1 MSGSVFISYSSRDQ
15 EIAERICAALEQRG
29 QSCWISCRDIPPG
42 ANFQAAIVRAIR
54 SARAMVLVFSA
65 NARRSDEIKTELAL
79 ASQTKLA
86 IIPVRIEDVAP
97 DEAFAYV
104 FAIRQYIDAFAD
116 LERALD
122 RVAGELAQIA
132 GPSGEPAPPPAESAA
147 PHPPRPAP
155 RPAPV
160 RRSRL
165 PLVAGFAAV
174 ALIAAGGAWW
184 MVQGR
189 GMFAPPEKTP
199 AAERKGASDTAAQ
212 KGAAPP
218 AAPPLTTATASAP
231 AAPPQPA
238 PSPTAA
244 AAPAAASP
252 PASSAPPAPAPAAPA
267 PVVEA
272 KAVPAPQ
279 PPPAAAPR
287 PPELPAFE
295 ARVVDA
301 LDPRTLLV
309 EGRGPV
315 YLYGVKVRNLGED
328 QASADRARRRMREFF
343 SVNGS
348 LITCYKTPPPSQE
361 ANGPPAFRCYAT
373 KDHVDVAKWVVE
385 TGLADADP
393 GATAASEPSR

>member
-1 MSGSVFISYSSRDQ
+1 LRGLSRAGSISPCPAASSSVIRRATKKSPS
-15 EIAERICAALEQRG
+15 EFAPPWNSAARAAG
-29 QSCWISCRDIPPG
+29 FPAATFPRG

-132 GPSGEPAPPPAESAA
+132 GPSGEPALPPAESAA

-199 AAERKGASDTAAQ
+199 AAER
-212 KGAAPP
+212 
-218 AAPPLTTATASAP
+218 
-231 AAPPQPA
+231 
-238 PSPTAA
+238 
-244 AAPAAASP
+244 
-252 PASSAPPAPAPAAPA
+252 
-267 PVVEA
+267 
-272 KAVPAPQ
+272 
-279 PPPAAAPR
+279 
-287 PPELPAFE
+287 
-295 ARVVDA
+295 
-301 LDPRTLLV
+301 
-309 EGRGPV
+309 
-315 YLYGVKVRNLGED
+315 
-328 QASADRARRRMREFF
+328 
-343 SVNGS
+343 
-348 LITCYKTPPPSQE
+348 
-361 ANGPPAFRCYAT
+361 
-373 KDHVDVAKWVVE
+373 
-385 TGLADADP
+385 
-393 GATAASEPSR
+393 

>member
-1 MSGSVFISYSSRDQ
+1 
-15 EIAERICAALEQRG
+15 
-29 QSCWISCRDIPPG
+29 
-42 ANFQAAIVRAIR
+42 
-54 SARAMVLVFSA
+54 
-65 NARRSDEIKTELAL
+65 
-79 ASQTKLA
+79 
-86 IIPVRIEDVAP
+86 
-97 DEAFAYV
+97 
-104 FAIRQYIDAFAD
+104 
-116 LERALD
+116 
-122 RVAGELAQIA
+122 QIA

-147 PHPPRPAP
+147 LHPPRPAP

-160 RRSRL
+160 RRSSL

-174 ALIAAGGAWW
+174 ALIAAGSAWW

-199 AAERKGASDTAAQ
+199 VAERKGASDTAAQ

-218 AAPPLTTATASAP
+218 AAAPLTTATASAP

-238 PSPTAA
+238 PSP
-244 AAPAAASP
+244 
-252 PASSAPPAPAPAAPA
+252 PPAPAPAAPA

-287 PPELPAFE
+287 PSEPPAFE

-348 LITCYKTPPPSQE
+348 RITCYKTPPPSQE
-361 ANGPPAFRCYAT
+361 ANGP
-373 KDHVDVAKWVVE
+373 
-385 TGLADADP
+385 
-393 GATAASEPSR
+393 